1 MPNTDMNDSSMNEI
15 RQIFETE
22 CSDGLDVIEAGLLAL
37 EGGDDN
43 LDTVNDIF
51 RGAHSIKGGAATF
64 GYTNIAEFTHVME
77 TLLDK
82 VRSEELAVSPP
93 LVKIFLQAVDCLRSM
108 VETMDG
114 GDYDIERTE
123 EIKTELSS
131 WLDKV
136 PSSDETDLE
145 AGAEAVNLPAEFHA
159 MAWDISFVPASSFLL
174 SGNQPQH
181 IFRALAE
188 LGEVVVTPNT
198 SAMPEMSEFN
208 PEEMYLSW
216 DIELIADVDKKQI
229 LEEFDWVE
237 TECKVEVTERE
248 VTPVDSENQRIA
260 DRRAMGG
267 GTDRRQGSRRGGK
280 KDAGSIRVDIEK
292 IDALLNLVG
301 EMVINQSMLNN
312 QFNSRNHSEDGGST
326 KQVGVTASAEL
337 DQSLSLLERTT
348 RELQEAVMKIRML
361 PVSTTFNRY
370 PRLVYDLSSK
380 LGKNVELKITGEN
393 TELDKTVLEKI
404 GDPLL
409 HLIRNSL
416 DHGIENP
423 EERVAAGKEEIG
435 TIHLSASHEGGSVV
449 IRVTDD
455 GAGLNT
461 EKILKKAIEKGLV
474 EVDERPSE
482 QQINDLVFHAGF
494 STADVVTDVSGRGVG
509 MDVVRNNIEDIGGR
523 VEVHSE
529 RGKGSTFQI
538 TLPLTLAILDGQL
551 IQVGSEVYVI
561 PLLSIVETV
570 QVDLERI
577 NVISGSETIYRL
589 RGEVIPVVDMRTLYK
604 IPELDSLGSYEN
616 KQLVIIESE
625 RRRIGLVVDALLDQ
639 HQVVIKSLET
649 NYVKISGILGATI
662 LGDGTVSLIVD
673 VTTLGETA
681 REDTAGLTQH

>member
-1 MPNTDMNDSSMNEI
+1 MPNTGTSDSGMDEI
-15 RQIFETE
+15 RLIFETE
-22 CSDGLDVIEAGLLAL
+22 CSDGLDVIEAGLLLL
-37 EGGDDN
+37 EGGDNN

-64 GYTNIAEFTHVME
+64 GYANIADFTHVME

-93 LVKIFLQAVDCLRSM
+93 LVKIFLESVDCLRAM

-114 GDYDIERTE
+114 GSYDE
-123 EIKTELSS
+123 EKTERVKVELTK
-131 WLDKV
+131 WLDEV
-136 PSSDETDLE
+136 PSEGDDSQ
-145 AGAEAVNLPAEFHA
+145 AEAVDSGVADAGPAA
-159 MAWDISFVPASSFLL
+159 KCWDIHFAPKPAFLQ

-181 IFRALAE
+181 IFRALGE
-188 LGEVVVTPNT
+188 LGKVVLKPDC
-198 SAMPEMSEFN
+198 SKLPEFSEFN
-208 PEEMYLSW
+208 PEDMYLGW
-216 DIELIADVDKKQI
+216 DIELEADVSKQQI

-237 TECKVEVTERE
+237 AECEVEINERKE
-248 VTPVDSENQRIA
+248 VQAENYDRRADERRSPDNSA
-260 DRRAMGG
+260 DRRK
-267 GTDRRQGSRRGGK
+267 QSRRSGK
-280 KDAGSIRVDIEK
+280 KESGSIRVDIDK

-312 QFNSRNHSEDGGST
+312 QFSNTNGSESKT
-326 KQVGVTASAEL
+326 EKSAGVEL
-337 DQSLSLLERTT
+337 DQSLALLERTT

-370 PRLVYDLSSK
+370 PRLVYDLSAK
-380 LGKNVELKITGEN
+380 LEKTVELKITGEN

-416 DHGIENP
+416 DHGIETP
-423 EERVAAGKEEIG
+423 AERLAAGKEETG

-449 IRVTDD
+449 IRVSDD
-455 GAGLNT
+455 GNGLNT
-461 EKILKKAIEKGLV
+461 DKIFKKAVEKGLV
-474 EVDERPSE
+474 SSDETLTE

-523 VEVHSE
+523 VEVQSE

-551 IQVGSEVYVI
+551 IQVGGQVYVV

-570 QVDLERI
+570 QVDLDRI
-577 NVISGSETIYRL
+577 NIISGTEAIYRL
-589 RGEVIPVVDMRTLYK
+589 RGEVIPVVDMRTLYS
-604 IPELDSLGSYEN
+604 IPDIDVLESYEN
-616 KQLVIIESE
+616 KQLVIVESD
-625 RRRIGLVVDALLDQ
+625 RRSIGLVVDDLLDQ

-649 NYVKISGILGATI
+649 NYVKIPGMLGATI
-662 LGDGTVSLIVD
+662 LGDGTVSLIID
-673 VTTLGETA
+673 VTTLTDPKLQNTGNLIE
-681 REDTAGLTQH
+681 H

>member
-1 MPNTDMNDSSMNEI
+1 MPNTGINDSSMDEI
-15 RQIFETE
+15 RRIFETE
-22 CSDGLDVIEAGLLAL
+22 CNDGLDVIEAGLLAL
-37 EGGDDN
+37 ESGDNN
-43 LDTVNDIF
+43 LETVNDIF

-93 LVKIFLQAVDCLRSM
+93 LVKIFLESVDCLRAM

-114 GDYDIERTE
+114 GNYDE
-123 EIKTELSS
+123 EKIAKVQAELTT
-131 WLDKV
+131 WLEKV
-136 PSSDETDLE
+136 PGSDEVPVKPATATEYD
-145 AGAEAVNLPAEFHA
+145 AGAPIAKC
-159 MAWDISFVPASSFLL
+159 WDIHFVPKRAFLL
-174 SGNQPQH
+174 TGNQPQH

-188 LGEVVVTPNT
+188 LGEVVLKPDYSNLP
-198 SAMPEMSEFN
+198 AFDKYKPEQ
-208 PEEMYLSW
+208 MYLSW
-216 DIELIADVDKKQI
+216 DIELQADVTQAQI

-237 TECKVEVTERE
+237 SECLVEVNERN
-248 VTPVDSENQRIA
+248 VTQVENSDRRSA
-260 DRRAMGG
+260 DRRLAGG
-267 GTDRRQGSRRGGK
+267 AGDRRVQARRTGK
-280 KDAGSIRVDIEK
+280 KESGSIRVDIEK

-312 QFNSRNHSEDGGST
+312 QFGSKTGESGKRASGGM
-326 KQVGVTASAEL
+326 EL
-337 DQSLSLLERTT
+337 DQSLSLVERTT

-380 LGKNVELKITGEN
+380 LGKSVELKISGEG

-416 DHGIENP
+416 DHGIESP
-423 EERVAAGKEEIG
+423 EERVAAGKEATGI
-435 TIHLSASHEGGSVV
+435 IHLSASHEGGSVV
-449 IRVTDD
+449 IRVSDD

-474 EVDERPSE
+474 GNDETLSE
-482 QQINDLVFHAGF
+482 QQINDLVFQAGF

-509 MDVVRNNIEDIGGR
+509 MDVVRSNIEDIGGR

-529 RGKGSTFQI
+529 PGVGSTFQI

-551 IQVGSEVYVI
+551 IKVGNEVYVI

-570 QVDLERI
+570 QVDLEKLNI
-577 NVISGSETIYRL
+577 ISGDEVIYRL
-589 RGEVIPVVDMRTLYK
+589 RGRVIPVVDMRRLYS
-604 IPELDSLGSYEN
+604 ISGVDVLRSYEN
-616 KQLVIIESE
+616 KQLVIVESE
-625 RRRIGLVVDALLDQ
+625 RNYVGLVVDSLLDQ

-649 NYVKISGILGATI
+649 NFIKLPGILGATI
-662 LGDGTVSLIVD
+662 LGDGTVSLIID
-673 VTTLGETA
+673 VTTLAEPLSINKGSQIE
-681 REDTAGLTQH
+681 H